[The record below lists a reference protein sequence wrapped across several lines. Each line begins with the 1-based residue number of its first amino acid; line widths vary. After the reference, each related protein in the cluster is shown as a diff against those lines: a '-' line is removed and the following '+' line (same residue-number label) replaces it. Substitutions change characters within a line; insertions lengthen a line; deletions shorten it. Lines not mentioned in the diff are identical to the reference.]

1 MKEVRLLTPWV
12 PFTGEIRSRNITGR
26 AAGTRGC
33 LTSVRCAACSLGL
46 PSIGKPLK
54 GEFHVFSQSSLT
66 EHKSEV
72 SRRAEEG
79 QFDFGGGLGEG

>member
-1 MKEVRLLTPWV
+1 MGTVHWGDKKQENYRTSCRDQRLLDLS
-12 PFTGEIRSRNITGR
+12 EMR
-26 AAGTRGC
+26 
-33 LTSVRCAACSLGL
+33 CSLGL

-54 GEFHVFSQSSLT
+54 GVFHVFSQSSLT